1 MEEIKLGSLFDGS
14 GGFPLAGALFGIKPV
29 WASEIE
35 PFPIRVTKQRFPEM
49 KHLGS
54 VTDIC
59 GADIEPVDIITFGSP
74 CQDLS
79 VAGKQ
84 AGIHD
89 GERSNLFFEAIRII
103 REMRGVSADKYP
115 RFAVWENVPGA
126 FSSNKGADFQ
136 AVLEA
141 LCGIKESNVSV
152 PRPEGGWKPAG
163 LIVGDGYSI
172 AWRVYN
178 AQYWGVPQRRK
189 RIYLIADFGSER
201 AGEILFEPESMR
213 GHHPQSEEARKGA
226 AGFVAGGAGGG
237 HLAFAWA
244 NSAGAGLSEAD
255 TAPTIKANRNG
266 EPGVAYSIEGH
277 VIDRNS
283 GQNGRGWAEGYA
295 HTLNATDRHGVVYPV
310 KARTLTARMDAS
322 HCVDRGK
329 EVVVKTYAPEGNHCG
344 AYREDDTSATLQTKY
359 HFGGGGD
366 AALVIENHPDDSRVD
381 FAKDNVVPTLT
392 ARIGTGGG
400 NVPMILEKAVT
411 YVQPSFGEFRE
422 DDIAN
427 TLKASDVKRV
437 DPGACVLE
445 ERRAARKYIVR
456 RLTPTECGRLQ
467 GFPDGWVEGANG
479 TDSAIYKMWGNGIAL
494 PCAADVLMRLAKELR
509 KREVK
514 RE

>member
-1 MEEIKLGSLFDGS
+1 M
-14 GGFPLAGALFGIKPV
+14 
-29 WASEIE
+29 
-35 PFPIRVTKQRFPEM
+35 
-49 KHLGS
+49 
-54 VTDIC
+54 
-59 GADIEPVDIITFGSP
+59 
-74 CQDLS
+74 
-79 VAGKQ
+79 
-84 AGIHD
+84 
-89 GERSNLFFEAIRII
+89 
-103 REMRGVSADKYP
+103 
-115 RFAVWENVPGA
+115 
-126 FSSNKGADFQ
+126 
-136 AVLEA
+136 
-141 LCGIKESNVSV
+141 
-152 PRPEGGWKPAG
+152 
-163 LIVGDGYSI
+163 
-172 AWRVYN
+172 
-178 AQYWGVPQRRK
+178 
-189 RIYLIADFGSER
+189 
-201 AGEILFEPESMR
+201 
-213 GHHPQSEEARKGA
+213 SEE
-226 AGFVAGGAGGG
+226 
-237 HLAFAWA
+237 
-244 NSAGAGLSEAD
+244 E

-329 EVVVKTYAPEGNHCG
+329 EVVVKTYA
-344 AYREDDTSATLQTKY
+344 
-359 HFGGGGD
+359 
-366 AALVIENHPDDSRVD
+366 
-381 FAKDNVVPTLT
+381 
-392 ARIGTGGG
+392 
-400 NVPMILEKAVT
+400 AVT

-494 PCAADVLMRLAKELR
+494 PCVADVLMRLAKELR